1 MNDNA
6 KNLQDL
12 DDRLDGLRRNPTM
25 RLFYDTSEPL
35 LRWEKVN
42 AISPDG
48 SVCCHGYLV
57 KCHSPVWTADP
68 DLLSNINARIATM
81 DLSPHRRTWEI
92 ESERVYGGIWL
103 YDIGRG
109 NMKGGGGPWI
119 TD

>member
-1 MNDNA
+1 MDDNA

-68 DLLSNINARIATM
+68 DLLSNINARIAAM
-81 DLSPHRRTWEI
+81 DLPTKGHRHYT
-92 ESERVYGGIWL
+92 
-103 YDIGRG
+103 IGRG

-119 TD
+119 VG